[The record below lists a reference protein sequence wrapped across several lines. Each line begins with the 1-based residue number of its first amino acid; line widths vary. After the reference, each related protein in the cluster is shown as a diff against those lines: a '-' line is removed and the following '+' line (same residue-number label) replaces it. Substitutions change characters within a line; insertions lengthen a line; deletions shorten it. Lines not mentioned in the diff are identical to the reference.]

1 MATEDIPGATD
12 LTAEAAADAAVLDKQ
27 LGNTPPE
34 DDLPADRGGDSD
46 VDDHDDDDE
55 GTARVDEELAAAQN
69 DAERER
75 IQAQRRQDRRERK
88 QRAREKREQLERTV
102 ESLQRANQNMQQQLQ
117 TLTKHQTGA
126 QLSQIDA
133 AIKEAD
139 DLAARFKDIVAD
151 ATTKGDGRTAAE
163 ATERMILARERA
175 KQLTAYKERATTAIS
190 RQNQNVAPA
199 VVQHGAKFIEQHKSW
214 FKGPQSTDAD
224 SRIVGMLDD
233 QLAAEGWNPETAEY
247 WAELER
253 RGAKYLP
260 HRFKDGGGLSKP
272 PTPGYNSP
280 GQTPQRG
287 SPVAGSTRTSVSTGR
302 QEGMRLSAERVQAM
316 KEAGMWDDPKLR
328 ESMIA
333 RYKAEDASRA

>member
-1 MATEDIPGATD
+1 MATENLPGATD
-12 LTAEAAADAAVLDKQ
+12 LTTEAAADAAELEKQ
-27 LGNTPPE
+27 LGHTSPENDDTPSGRVDE
-34 DDLPADRGGDSD
+34 T
-46 VDDHDDDDE
+46 DDHDEDDDE

-88 QRAREKREQLERTV
+88 IRAREKREQLERNV
-102 ESLQRANQNMQQQLQ
+102 ESLMRTNQALQQQVQ
-117 TLTKHQTGA
+117 SLTKHQTGA
-126 QLSQIDA
+126 QISQIDA

-139 DLAARFKDIVAD
+139 DLATRFKDIVAD
-151 ATTKGDGRTAAE
+151 ATSKGDGRTAAE

-190 RQNQNVAPA
+190 RQSQAVSPS
-199 VVQHGAKFIEQHKSW
+199 VVQHGAQFIDRHKSW
-214 FKGPQSTDAD
+214 FKGPQSSDAD

-247 WAELER
+247 WTELEK

-260 HRFKDGGGLSKP
+260 HRFQAKKDLSN
-272 PTPGYNSP
+272 TNSSGYNLS

-316 KEAGMWDDPKLR
+316 KDAGMWDDPKAR
-328 ESMIA
+328 EAMIA
-333 RYKAEDASRA
+333 RYKAEDAARA